1 MTKWNMI
8 IDVALCENCN
18 NCFISTKD
26 EHVGNEF
33 PGYSAAQP
41 LHGHRWIDIKRKVRG
56 SSVMT
61 DAAHVP
67 TMCNHCDDPPC
78 RKVGGE
84 AITKRPDGI
93 VLIDPKMAK
102 GREDI
107 VASCPYGAIWWNEEL
122 QIPQH
127 WTFDAHLLDQGWAMP
142 RGAHACPTGAM
153 RAVKASDADMAQRAK
168 SDGLEVLN
176 PEMNTRPRVWYKNL
190 HRYTKCFVGGSAIAE
205 VAGRTECIAGAT
217 VELRRNQSVVAKGV
231 TDTFGDFKFDA
242 LAPNSGDYSV
252 SVMHP
257 RHGTASAAVNVASES
272 VYMGEI
278 RLA

>member
-1 MTKWNMI
+1 MTKWNMV

-56 SSVMT
+56 SGLMV

-67 TMCNHCDDPPC
+67 TMCNHCDDAPC
-78 RKVGGE
+78 RKVGGD

-93 VLIDPKMAK
+93 VLIDPKKAK
-102 GREDI
+102 GRKDI

-142 RGAHACPTGAM
+142 RGAHSCPTGAM
-153 RAVKASDADMAQRAK
+153 RAVKASDAEMAQRAQNEK
-168 SDGLEVLN
+168 LEVLN
-176 PEMNTRPRVWYKNL
+176 PELNTRPRVWYKNL
-190 HRYTKCFVGGSAIAE
+190 HRYTKCFVGGS
-205 VAGRTECIAGAT
+205 VLGRVNGVTECAAGAK
-217 VELRRNQSVVAKGV
+217 VELRNGFGKVAEAV
-231 TDTFGDFKFDA
+231 TDTFGDFKFDGI
-242 LAPNSGDYSV
+242 APDSGAYSV
-252 SVMHP
+252 AIAHE
-257 RHGTASAAVNVASES
+257 GLGKASLDVTIKGES
-272 VYMGEI
+272 IYAGEI
-278 RLA
+278 MLG

>member
-1 MTKWNMI
+1 MTKWNMV

-41 LHGHRWIDIKRKVRG
+41 LHGHRWIDIKRKIRG
-56 SSVMT
+56 SGVMT

-67 TMCNHCDDPPC
+67 TMCNHCDEAPC
-78 RKVGGE
+78 RKIGGD

-93 VLIDPKMAK
+93 VLIDPKKSK
-102 GREDI
+102 GRKDI
-107 VASCPYGAIWWNEEL
+107 VASCPYGAIWWNEDL
-122 QIPQH
+122 QIAQH

-168 SDGLEVLN
+168 SEGLEVLN
-176 PEMNTRPRVWYKNL
+176 PEMNTKPRVWYKNL
-190 HRYTKCFVGGSAIAE
+190 HRYTKCFVGGSAVAE
-205 VAGRTECIAGAT
+205 VDGKTECIAGAT
-217 VELRRNQSVVAKGV
+217 VELHHKESVVAKGI
-231 TDTFGDFKFDA
+231 TDTFGDFKFDGIE
-242 LAPNSGDYSV
+242 PKSGKYSLTV
-252 SVMHP
+252 KHQQ
-257 RHGTASAAVNVASES
+257 HGAASATISVADES
-272 VYMGEI
+272 VYLGEI
-278 RLA
+278 RIA